1 MEIQFTKGHFI
12 SLRAAKKVHL
22 GAIEMDVYEGDELE
36 YDGQTLKM
44 GGKEYNVP
52 NLRAGIR
59 AGWFTVDAS
68 VPRNAASP
76 AVAPTGK
83 QDTFANNLRKGVST
97 IEDDE
102 RTVGFAT
109 QGARER
115 ANTPVQAATKTIT
128 ASADEGVAVGKV
140 RFAAKQHT
148 VLTDSSSVNSEIS
161 RLDNMSAPPSRRAI
175 ATGDVQEAA
184 SGDELEDLLPELS
197 STGRP
202 AAGPA
207 GAGHDGM
214 TVEERADAVKRARLA
229 AVAAA
234 PAAPPVARAEVASLA
249 AAAESAEND
258 VENLFGDLTADPEAA
273 ADTAGLNA
281 AQARMSLAKLAV
293 PGFEWNLAAPW
304 RTRVKTALE
313 MRNDPVY
320 MNAIFAVETDTVKKH
335 IGDGLRA

>member
-76 AVAPTGK
+76 AVASAPKGDST
-83 QDTFANNLRKGVST
+83 ANNLRKGVST

-102 RTVGFAT
+102 RQVGFAT
-109 QGARER
+109 QGARDR
-115 ANTPVQAATKTIT
+115 ANTPVQAPTKAA
-128 ASADEGVAVGKV
+128 ASSDEGVAVGKV

-161 RLDNMSAPPSRRAI
+161 RLDNMSAPVSRRAV

-214 TVEERADAVKRARLA
+214 TVEERADAAKRARLA

-249 AAAESAEND
+249 AASESAEND
-258 VENLFGDLTADPEAA
+258 VENLFGDLTTDPEAD

-304 RTRVKTALE
+304 RTRVKTDLE
-313 MRNDPVY
+313 CRADPVY

-335 IGDGLRA
+335 VAEGLKA

>member
-68 VPRNAASP
+68 VPRNAAGP
-76 AVAPTGK
+76 AAASSAK
-83 QDTFANNLRKGVST
+83 MDTTASNLRKGVST

-102 RTVGFAT
+102 RQVGFAT
-109 QGARER
+109 QGARDR
-115 ANTPVQAATKTIT
+115 ANTPAPASTKTA

-161 RLDNMSAPPSRRAI
+161 RLDNMAAPTSRRAI

-234 PAAPPVARAEVASLA
+234 PAAPPVARAEVTSLA
-249 AAAESAEND
+249 AAAESAEDD

-304 RTRVKTALE
+304 RSRVKIALE

-335 IGDGLRA
+335 VAEGLRA